1 MYTKKLITMILLIFT
16 YISCGNGVA
25 ETNKRNTQDLVN
37 VLWNISNT
45 KLPGDGCRL
54 VYSNMGVSGKINGGM
69 TNLGGYVLNNLGG
82 SSLWSMP
89 DDATIVF
96 TENLYTYEY
105 QNYADHNTF
114 GKKIDFTK
122 VSTYTYSSKADLID
136 EGELHPG
143 SPTAKNLTYTVVIT
157 GGPQDGTNY
166 SYTRSS
172 DSWSGNYSGVDLTS
186 TTFSDSRS
194 SGYLYYEAALVSLN
208 GDNKENYQSSV
219 NTSDSVAFYVCP

>member
-1 MYTKKLITMILLIFT
+1 MLTKKLTMVILLIFT
-16 YISCGNGVA
+16 YVGCGNGVA

-45 KLPGDGCRL
+45 KLPGDGCRS
-54 VYSNMGVSGKINGGM
+54 VYSNMGVNGKINGGM

-89 DDATIVF
+89 DDTTIVF

-114 GKKIDFTK
+114 GNKIDFSK
-122 VSTYTYSSKADLID
+122 VSTYTYASRADLVD
-136 EGELHPG
+136 EGELYPG
-143 SPTAKNLTYTVVIT
+143 SPKAKNLTYSVLIT

-166 SYTRSS
+166 TYTRSS
-172 DSWSGNYSGVDLTS
+172 DSWTGNYTGIDLS
-186 TTFSDSRS
+186 SSTFSDSRA
-194 SGYLYYEAALVSLN
+194 SGYLYYETASVELN
-208 GDNKENYQSSV
+208 GENKENYQSSV
-219 NTSDSVAFYVCP
+219 YTSDAVASYICP